1 MLGKTSFP
9 KARQG
14 ITVSEKARNGNT
26 GLAHLRGHPGGKL
39 GGVSEG
45 EDGYTLEKSPTSP
58 DLSMLC

>member
-39 GGVSEG
+39 GGRQR
-45 EDGYTLEKSPTSP
+45 EKTDTRLRSLPLVLT
-58 DLSMLC
+58 